1 MDKISTTEAALGFI
15 RKIDDTIHCG
25 NNVYI
30 SHKAYDNAKNDAHKN
45 EKADKLLSGYSA
57 FVRNVA
63 MSIIGAE
70 TLMKSSVTGKKCNRL
85 NTTPKEKLDPKL
97 VGAVYGIFEYYLKTE
112 KQFNEVDIALHKKH
126 VGGYIAQK
134 CCDVNRKKSTKPQ
147 NTDGIND
154 ILIPE
159 ITETTGTPTES
170 ASEEDEGGDDKDGT
184 DDDKNGTD
192 DDKVS
197 TDESSS
203 ESAEEDNQSN
213 QI

>member
-1 MDKISTTEAALGFI
+1 MS
-15 RKIDDTIHCG
+15 
-25 NNVYI
+25 
-30 SHKAYDNAKNDAHKN
+30 
-45 EKADKLLSGYSA
+45 LLLA
-57 FVRNVA
+57 
-63 MSIIGAE
+63 
-70 TLMKSSVTGKKCNRL
+70 SVTVESSLHQYLIIFRTVQPRFGDEGTKSDCVSSAVSCHHPGVVFRL
-85 NTTPKEKLDPKL
+85 PCRGSHLNLHVPSILRQP
-97 VGAVYGIFEYYLKTE
+97 TE
-112 KQFNEVDIALHKKH
+112 LSD
-126 VGGYIAQK
+126 Y
-134 CCDVNRKKSTKPQ
+134 
-147 NTDGIND
+147 GIND

-170 ASEEDEGGDDKDGT
+170 ASEEDECGDDKDGT